1 MNIVFSGSSGAGKST
16 LTKLLLQDEKF
27 KNLLHVQQECQEKVK

>member
-1 MNIVFSGSSGAGKST
+1 MNIVFSGPSSAGKST

-27 KNLLHVQQECQEKVK
+27 KKFTTCTTRCQEKVK